1 MRVAPLAVALAPLAL
16 AQDDDSLFQFHNL
29 RDIDGARPTTRPPT
43 PTSPA
48 HTRRQPGADLL
59 LAPPAGAVFDAAQ
72 LKGNVTMIINVAS
85 F

>member
-1 MRVAPLAVALAPLAL
+1 MRVAPLALALAPLAL

-29 RDIDGARPTTRPPT
+29 RDIDGARPHDSPPAPPHPRARAGGQRRP
-43 PTSPA
+43 A
-48 HTRRQPGADLL
+48 PGA
-59 LAPPAGAVFDAAQ
+59 AAGAVFDAAQ